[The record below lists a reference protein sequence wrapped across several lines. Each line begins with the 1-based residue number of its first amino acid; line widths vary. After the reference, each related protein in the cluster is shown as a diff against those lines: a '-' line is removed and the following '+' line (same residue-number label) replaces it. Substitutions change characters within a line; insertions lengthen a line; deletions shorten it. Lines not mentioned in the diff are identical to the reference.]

1 MDKFIQLSYAASVA
15 LSQALMTFAQVR
27 ADQAALS
34 NMTDKQIKALMS
46 GPQKAAIGF
55 NKNTSESWILDPE
68 DLITIYYVT
77 ILTSEGEKIVSRDIE
92 IGPRLCDASKVMQ
105 CYLGEGKIAKI
116 KKEKVPFDDY
126 IPF

>member
-1 MDKFIQLSYAASVA
+1 MMDKFIQLSYAASVA

-55 NKNTSESWILDPE
+55 NKNTSES
-68 DLITIYYVT
+68 
-77 ILTSEGEKIVSRDIE
+77 
-92 IGPRLCDASKVMQ
+92 
-105 CYLGEGKIAKI
+105 
-116 KKEKVPFDDY
+116 
-126 IPF
+126 